1 MIPPNMENIKLK
13 IGMPSGSL
21 ASPQRGGNLGKLLED
36 AGFVTSGYVDGGPTG
51 FKTVNFL
58 YGWDGRPQEFGSQL
72 GIEELDVAISGDDWI
87 KERIVE
93 FDLEYNLPIG
103 LEKVLPL
110 HRGRV
115 KLVGIIDDR
124 NPADTPEDFLRAL
137 CREKRR
143 ITLVS
148 ELPYTAL
155 DWVKTKLSL
164 IGLADRYAAFSVQ
177 KYKTPAKIEA
187 GILIYETWG
196 KTESKVKNGGA
207 DLGMEITQSGGTIKN
222 YGLKIIDTVME
233 SEAGI
238 WINPA
243 IKKDAQKMELLHM
256 FVLNLFGAVNAE
268 NKVLIVFN
276 VMNSD
281 AGKVQKYLADNNL
294 FADEPTQI
302 AGRDYTQFSI
312 QVDTADKNL
321 PVARIRYELA
331 KLNAKSI
338 DTIPLISSIPS
349 TEILRF

>member
-1 MIPPNMENIKLK
+1 MENTILR

-21 ASPQRGGNLGKLLED
+21 ASPQRGGNLVKLLED
-36 AGFVTSGYVDGGPTG
+36 AGFVTAGYVDGGPTG
-51 FKTVNFL
+51 FKTVQFL

-72 GIEELDVAISGDDWI
+72 GIQELDVAISGDDWI

-93 FDLEYNLPIG
+93 LHLEYNLPIT

-110 HRGRV
+110 KRGKV
-115 KLVGIIDDR
+115 KLVGIIDDK
-124 NPADTPEDFLRAL
+124 NPANTTDEFLTAL
-137 CREKRR
+137 CREKPL
-143 ITLVS
+143 ITVVS

-155 DWVKTKLSL
+155 DWLRNKLEKL
-164 IGLADRYAAFSVQ
+164 GLAKQSAPFSVQ
-177 KYKTPAKIEA
+177 KYKTPPKISE

-196 KTESKVKNGGA
+196 KTESKVKNRGA
-207 DLGMEITQSGGTIKN
+207 DIGMEITQSGGTIKN

-238 WINPA
+238 WINPE
-243 IKKDAQKMELLHM
+243 ILKDGQKRELLRM
-256 FVLNLFGAVNAE
+256 FVLNLYGAVNAE

-276 VMNSD
+276 VMNSE
-281 AGKVQKYLADNNL
+281 AAQVEKYLAENNL

-312 QVDTADKNL
+312 QVDTADRNL

-331 KLNAKSI
+331 KLKAKSI
-338 DTIPLISSIPS
+338 DTMPILSSIPS
-349 TEILRF
+349 TDVVLF